1 MIDLLDQVLN
11 LGLDQGA
18 LRVFLDK
25 ERSAWH
31 GKNLSDLIHVYF
43 HSEGAAEIAR
53 VDARIAAHNQAILED
68 AEAQYQLC
76 VEDVEKNHEA
86 AVGKSKAEFKA
97 CTERVGSLHAEMK
110 RMRHEEQDVLAS
122 IWRNLEAQYR
132 EAIHEAEV
140 IFITYCQGL
149 IADAS
154 DSEIPEE
161 DTVRAWSAAAR
172 AVVQDHKER
181 SAEWQAVKAQIECWD
196 DVPEAFE
203 LRPDLR
209 LVRAS
214 MAQNVES
221 SRGLQSEA
229 EAAQAALDSVCRTLG
244 RIKYTYAEDLGRIEK
259 RWQEKLDTYAKAV
272 EDVRIL
278 GEC

>member
-1 MIDLLDQVLN
+1 
-11 LGLDQGA
+11 
-18 LRVFLDK
+18 
-25 ERSAWH
+25 
-31 GKNLSDLIHVYF
+31 
-43 HSEGAAEIAR
+43 
-53 VDARIAAHNQAILED
+53 
-68 AEAQYQLC
+68 
-76 VEDVEKNHEA
+76 
-86 AVGKSKAEFKA
+86 
-97 CTERVGSLHAEMK
+97 
-110 RMRHEEQDVLAS
+110 
-122 IWRNLEAQYR
+122 
-132 EAIHEAEV
+132 
-140 IFITYCQGL
+140 
-149 IADAS
+149 
-154 DSEIPEE
+154 
-161 DTVRAWSAAAR
+161 VRAWSAAAR

-221 SRGLQSEA
+221 SKRLQSEA

-278 GEC
+278 GER